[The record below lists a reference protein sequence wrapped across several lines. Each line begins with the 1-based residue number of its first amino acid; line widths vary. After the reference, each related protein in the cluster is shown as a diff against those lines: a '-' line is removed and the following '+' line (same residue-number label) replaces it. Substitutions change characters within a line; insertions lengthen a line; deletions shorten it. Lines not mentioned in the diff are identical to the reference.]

1 MFYDCLFGLL
11 GPINLYSWSCFGY
24 SFPLQYLMA
33 LTLGFLRIW
42 LPFPVLHM
50 QPQELF
56 FYVMAIKS
64 GYFHNCPSEALYL
77 NCYVLVLDLFIF
89 FKA

>member
-1 MFYDCLFGLL
+1 MFCDCLFGLL

-33 LTLGFLRIW
+33 MTLVFLRIW

-56 FYVMAIKS
+56 LCDGHKILLFS
-64 GYFHNCPSEALYL
+64 YL
-77 NCYVLVLDLFIF
+77 SF
-89 FKA
+89 